1 MNVDPGA
8 RTGPRQG
15 APQGVSLRD
24 ELANQTRAMLASVV
38 QQWKQ
43 TSLSFGNLGF
53 FLATIPMA
61 IVVTWIAMQRGDR
74 GVLAY
79 LSIGLPLMTVWS
91 GVAFRIGYTLSTE
104 LSSQV
109 LQFVYISRT
118 PVIVVSLGKAL
129 AQVLWGLPT
138 GIISFMVVFL
148 MTRAL
153 PHISNLPAFIIS
165 VLLVVIGITV
175 ASLFFSPL
183 MVLVGGRGGFFNTVI
198 PFGLVLS
205 GFVFPVDKLPAV
217 LMVPARLMPTSWA
230 MDSINLSL
238 ESGSTWAQI
247 LTSWGLCILTSI
259 FLGIV
264 TYSMFHIVERRI
276 RVTGTRDFY

>member
-1 MNVDPGA
+1 MVY
-8 RTGPRQG
+8 Q
-15 APQGVSLRD
+15 LRA
-24 ELANQTRAMLASVV
+24 LAASVV

-43 TSLSFGNLGF
+43 FSTYFGNLGF

-61 IVVTWIAMQRGDR
+61 VVYTWIALQKGDR
-74 GVLAY
+74 EVLSY

-118 PVIVVSLGKAL
+118 PVIIVSLGKAL
-129 AQVLWGLPT
+129 AQVLWGLPM
-138 GIISFMVVFL
+138 GIFSFFVILL
-148 MTRAL
+148 MTRTLPEVSHPLAL
-153 PHISNLPAFIIS
+153 VISL
-165 VLLVVIGITV
+165 LLVIIGITV

-205 GFVFPVDKLPAV
+205 GFVFPVDRLPV
-217 LMVPARLMPTSWA
+217 GLMVIGRLMPTSWA
-230 MDSINLSL
+230 MDGVRLSL
-238 ESGSTWAQI
+238 LAGSTWLEI
-247 LTSWGLCILTSI
+247 LVSWGWCILTSV
-259 FLGIV
+259 FLGAV
-264 TYSMFHIVERRI
+264 TYAMFRIVERRL
-276 RVTGTRDFY
+276 RVTGTRDYY

>member
-1 MNVDPGA
+1 VY
-8 RTGPRQG
+8 Q
-15 APQGVSLRD
+15 LRA
-24 ELANQTRAMLASVV
+24 LLASVV

-43 TSLSFGNLGF
+43 ISFNFGNLGF

-61 IVVTWIAMQRGDR
+61 VVYTWIAMQKGDHA
-74 GVLAY
+74 VLSY
-79 LSIGLPLMTVWS
+79 LSVGLPLMTVWS
-91 GVAFRIGYTLSTE
+91 GVAFRIGYTLSSE

-129 AQVLWGLPT
+129 AQVLWGLPV
-138 GIISFMVVFL
+138 GIVSFIVIFV
-148 MTRAL
+148 MTRTVPVVSQPLAL
-153 PHISNLPAFIIS
+153 IVSL
-165 VLLVVIGITV
+165 LLVIIGITV

-205 GFVFPVDKLPAV
+205 GFVFPVDKLPVV
-217 LMVPARLMPTSWA
+217 LVVPARLMPTAWA
-230 MDSINLSL
+230 MDGIRLSL
-238 ESGSTWAQI
+238 MTGSTWTEI
-247 LTSWGLCILTSI
+247 FTSWGLCLLTSVI
-259 FLGIV
+259 LGVI
-264 TYSMFHIVERRI
+264 TFCMFRIVERRL

>member
-1 MNVDPGA
+1 MVN
-8 RTGPRQG
+8 Q
-15 APQGVSLRD
+15 LRA
-24 ELANQTRAMLASVV
+24 LWASVV

-43 TSLSFGNLGF
+43 ISFSFGDMGF

-61 IVVTWIAMQRGDR
+61 IVYTWIALRKGDT

-91 GVAFRIGYTLSTE
+91 GVAFRIGYTLNSE
-104 LSSQV
+104 LSNQV

-138 GIISFMVVFL
+138 GITSYLVIFI
-148 MTRAL
+148 MTRTVPNISSPVAL
-153 PHISNLPAFIIS
+153 MISLFFVI
-165 VLLVVIGITV
+165 IGITV
-175 ASLFFSPL
+175 ASLFFSPM
-183 MVLVGGRGGFFNTVI
+183 MVLVGGRGGFFNTII

-205 GFVFPVDKLPAV
+205 GFLFPIDRLPV
-217 LMVPARLMPTSWA
+217 GLMVIARLMPTSWA
-230 MDSINLSL
+230 MEGVRLSL
-238 ESGSTWAQI
+238 KAGSTWAEI
-247 LTSWGLCILTSI
+247 LESWGLCILTSI
-259 FLGIV
+259 FLGVV
-264 TYSMFHIVERRI
+264 TYTMFRIVEWRI

>member
-1 MNVDPGA
+1 MIY
-8 RTGPRQG
+8 Q
-15 APQGVSLRD
+15 L
-24 ELANQTRAMLASVV
+24 RAMLASVV

-43 TSLSFGNLGF
+43 INFSFGNLGF

-61 IVVTWIAMQRGDR
+61 VVFTWIAMQRGDSE
-74 GVLAY
+74 VLAY

-138 GIISFMVVFL
+138 GIISFAVILL
-148 MTRAL
+148 MTRT
-153 PHISNLPAFIIS
+153 PPDISNPVALAIS
-165 VLLVVIGITV
+165 LLLVVLGITV

-205 GFVFPVDKLPAV
+205 GFVFPVDRLPAI
-217 LMVPARLMPTSWA
+217 LKYLAYAMPTSWA
-230 MDSINLSL
+230 MEGVRLSL
-238 ESGSTWAQI
+238 GTGGSWSEI
-247 LTSWGLCILTSI
+247 LASWGLCILTSV
-259 FLGIV
+259 FLGAV
-264 TYSMFHIVERRI
+264 TYAMFRIVERRL
-276 RVTGTRDFY
+276 RVTGTRDYY

>member
-1 MNVDPGA
+1 LVY
-8 RTGPRQG
+8 Q
-15 APQGVSLRD
+15 LRA
-24 ELANQTRAMLASVV
+24 LLASVV

-43 TSLSFGNLGF
+43 FSTYFGNLGF

-61 IVVTWIAMQRGDR
+61 IIYTWIAMQKGDR
-74 GVLAY
+74 EVLSY

-91 GVAFRIGYTLSTE
+91 GVAFRIGYTLSSE

-129 AQVLWGLPT
+129 AQVLWGLPM
-138 GIISFMVVFL
+138 GIVSFFVIFL
-148 MTRAL
+148 MTRTL
-153 PHISNLPAFIIS
+153 PDVSQPVAMIVSL
-165 VLLVVIGITV
+165 LLVIIGITV

-205 GFVFPVDKLPAV
+205 GFVFPVDKLPVV

-230 MDSINLSL
+230 MDGIRLS
-238 ESGSTWAQI
+238 STAGSTWTEI
-247 LTSWGLCILTSI
+247 LTSWGLCLLTSV
-259 FLGIV
+259 FLGVV
-264 TYSMFHIVERRI
+264 TFFMFRIVERRL

>member
-1 MNVDPGA
+1 MN
-8 RTGPRQG
+8 Q
-15 APQGVSLRD
+15 L
-24 ELANQTRAMLASVV
+24 RAMLASVA

-43 TSLSFGNLGF
+43 ISLSFGNLGF

-61 IVVTWIAMQRGDR
+61 IVLTWIAKQRGDSE
-74 GVLAY
+74 VLAY

-91 GVAFRIGYTLSTE
+91 GVAFRIGYTLTTE

-138 GIISFMVVFL
+138 GIISFAVIFV
-148 MTRAL
+148 MTRRLPEVATPTAL
-153 PHISNLPAFIIS
+153 IIS
-165 VLLVVIGITV
+165 LLLVVVGITV
-175 ASLFFSPL
+175 ASLFFSPM

-198 PFGLVLS
+198 PFGLLLS
-205 GFVFPVDKLPAV
+205 GFLFPVDRLPLV
-217 LMVPARLMPTSWA
+217 LSVMARFMPTTWA
-230 MDSINLSL
+230 MDSVRLSL
-238 ESGSTWAQI
+238 KAGGTWGEI
-247 LTSWGLCILTSI
+247 LASWGLAILTSI
-259 FLGIV
+259 FLGVV
-264 TYSMFHIVERRI
+264 TYAMFRMVEKRI

>member
-1 MNVDPGA
+1 MD
-8 RTGPRQG
+8 
-15 APQGVSLRD
+15 
-24 ELANQTRAMLASVV
+24 NQLRAMLASVV

-43 TSLSFGNLGF
+43 ISFSFGNLGF

-61 IVVTWIAMQRGDR
+61 IALTWIALQRGDR
-74 GVLAY
+74 SVLAY

-104 LSSQV
+104 LSNQV

-138 GIISFMVVFL
+138 GIISFLVVFL
-148 MTRAL
+148 MTRTL
-153 PHISNLPAFIIS
+153 PSISNPTAFLVS
-165 VLLVVIGITV
+165 MVLVIIGITI

-183 MVLVGGRGGFFNTVI
+183 MVLVGGKGGFFNTVI

-205 GFVFPVDKLPAV
+205 GFVFPVDKLPTV
-217 LMVPARLMPTSWA
+217 LMVPARLIPTSWA

-238 ESGSTWAQI
+238 EAGSTWTQI
-247 LTSWGLCILTSI
+247 LTAWGMSILTSI
-259 FLGIV
+259 FLGVV
-264 TYSMFHIVERRI
+264 TYAMFRVVERRI
-276 RVTGTRDFY
+276 RLTGTRDFY

>member
-1 MNVDPGA
+1 LV
-8 RTGPRQG
+8 
-15 APQGVSLRD
+15 
-24 ELANQTRAMLASVV
+24 NQVRALLASVV

-43 TSLSFGNLGF
+43 ISLSFGNLGF

-61 IVVTWIAMQRGDR
+61 IALTWIAMQKGDR
-74 GVLAY
+74 SVLAY
-79 LSIGLPLMTVWS
+79 LSIGLPLMTIWS

-104 LSSQV
+104 LSNQV

-138 GIISFMVVFL
+138 GVISFLVVFL

-153 PHISNLPAFIIS
+153 PTISNPTAFVVS
-165 VLLVVIGITV
+165 VVLVVIGITV

-205 GFVFPVDKLPAV
+205 GFVFPVDKLPV
-217 LMVPARLMPTSWA
+217 ILMVPARVMPTSWA

-238 ESGSTWAQI
+238 KTDSTWAQVFA
-247 LTSWGLCILTSI
+247 SWGLSVLTSV
-259 FLGIV
+259 FLGAV
-264 TYSMFHIVERRI
+264 TYIMFRVVEKRI
-276 RVTGTRDFY
+276 RLTGTRDFY